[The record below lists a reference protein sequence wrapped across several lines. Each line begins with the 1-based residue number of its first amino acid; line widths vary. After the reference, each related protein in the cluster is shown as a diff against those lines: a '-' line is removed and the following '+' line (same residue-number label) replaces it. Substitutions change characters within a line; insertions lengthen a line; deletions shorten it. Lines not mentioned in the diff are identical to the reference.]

1 MTSSVMSICAC
12 VIRSFSSPRNGLS
25 VPKAS
30 EWRTTSTAGAPASA
44 AIASFIP
51 ATTSARFSASAAF
64 TFQKIARPPAASIS
78 PAIRSTFGSVARR
91 SRWTPKTFRPAFAR
105 ATEAASPNP
114 EDAPRTRAQF
124 RFGSDMAR
132 IIGTA
137 LSPV

>member
-30 EWRTTSTAGAPASA
+30 EWRTTSTAPPDSA

-51 ATTSARFSASAAF
+51 A
-64 TFQKIARPPAASIS
+64 IDLRPLLGVGGIHVPEDRPAARGLDLRR
-78 PAIRSTFGSVARR
+78 RSAPTFGRVARR
-91 SRWTPKTFRPAFAR
+91 SRWTPKTFRPALAR

-114 EDAPRTRAQF
+114 DDAPRTRAQF